1 MNLKIQTIKN
11 MELKLLQQ
19 IVAMSRYAVI
29 GMVLQCLFVGLLSAS
44 ESSAQEQSI
53 EKIQISINLRDVSL
67 EDAFVAINEKTEFNF
82 QYDQKLVQNKK
93 LNINF
98 TGTTIGKLL
107 RYISKETNLS
117 FSRVNETIY
126 VSAAKKQAVT
136 EIINAVRKP
145 TSSLDHK
152 TESLTASTGEY
163 HANRLAEVMS
173 HSAEAVAINIT
184 GLVKGDDG
192 TTLPGVNV
200 VEKGTVNGTST
211 DVDGKYK
218 LTIAGNS
225 SVLVYS
231 YIGYVSQEVAVGARR
246 SIDVKL
252 VSENKSLEE
261 VVVVGYGTQRK
272 ESVVGAI
279 TQVDNKALMRSGTSN
294 ITNAI
299 AGKLSGVLTMQ
310 ASGEPGN
317 NQSEIV
323 IRGLSSWNGSAPL
336 IMVDGVERDF
346 KDMDPNE
353 IATISVL
360 KDASATAV
368 FGAKGANGVVMVT
381 TKRGV
386 IGKPKLDFTGSY
398 GLSKATRI
406 PDHISSYKTMT
417 MYNQALMNGQQFTD
431 LIPQKALNE
440 YKNPSTPLNALR
452 YPDVNWFDQMT
463 KPFAVNANANFNV
476 SGGTNFVK
484 YFASV
489 GYAYEGDFFKAYHQG
504 YNDTRYW
511 YNRFNYRT
519 NIDFALSKK
528 TTLSLNVGGETG
540 VKNQPSSTPWR
551 NLYSTGPSR
560 YPAYFPAWVLEQ
572 VPDPD
577 YPNDRGERLAMNF
590 GEFTGNPYTSMNQG
604 NFNRYLDTKL
614 FTDLILDQKLD
625 VVTPGLSARGKVSLS
640 TFYRN
645 RSLTASY
652 SFPEYQLNYDKIGS
666 EENPWFR
673 NGQGNEMFQQ
683 APLDI
688 NVGALENEPPYY
700 KDLYYE
706 ASLNY
711 LRSFGKHNV
720 SGLALVNRQQKDK
733 RTDFPYYNQG
743 LVGRA
748 TYDFA
753 GKYIV
758 EFNVGLTGSERFSPG
773 NRYGFFPS
781 GAIGYMLSE
790 EKFFKDALPWV
801 SKLKFRY
808 SDGMVGSDIAD
819 NRWLYMSNYFKDNAG
834 YIHEDLGANAVSQWE
849 EARKRDFGVELGL
862 WNDSFTFSVDLFDE
876 HREKMLLAPRSV
888 TMLVGNS
895 FKELNLGSLK
905 KHGIE
910 FEVDYRKTIGN
921 GFTYFLKGIFGFNEN
936 RILFKDDLPYAF
948 EYQKDAG
955 KPLGAQ
961 LSGVELTGT
970 GYYTSVDD
978 IHNNVSAID
987 LYKINVGDYK
997 FLDYNGDGKVTNLDK
1012 YPIPGSDFA
1021 PTTFSFSA
1029 GFTWKKFDFNFMFQ
1043 GNVGKYVEFNQPY
1056 EVEFIKGDWRVHASQ
1071 LDYWTPTNPGA
1082 NHATLHYSGGG
1093 STDNLFWGGGEADRG
1108 FDIMVENR
1116 FWRNADYLRLK
1127 EVYASYT
1134 FNSKLLKRV
1143 IGTSNLVFFVTGN
1156 NLATW
1161 TKLIEGDPER
1171 KDFNQGFYP
1180 QMTTLKFAIK
1190 AVF

>member
-1 MNLKIQTIKN
+1 MNFYIQTIKN

-29 GMVLQCLFVGLLSAS
+29 GMVLQCLFVGLLSAT

-53 EKIQISINLRDVSL
+53 EKIFISINLKDVSV
-67 EDAFVAINEKTEFNF
+67 EDAFVVINDKTNFNF

-93 LNINF
+93 LDVNF

-126 VSAAKKQAVT
+126 VSTPKKQAVT
-136 EIINAVRKP
+136 EIINSGQKP
-145 TSSLDHK
+145 TSSLLNK
-152 TESLTASTGEY
+152 PGQLTASTEEF
-163 HANRLAEVMS
+163 HANRLMQVVNEGMATM
-173 HSAEAVAINIT
+173 AVTVT
-184 GLVKGDDG
+184 GVVKGDDG

-211 DVDGKYK
+211 DVDGRYK
-218 LTIAGNS
+218 ITIAGNS
-225 SVLVYS
+225 STLVFS
-231 YIGYVSQEVAVGARR
+231 YIGYVSQEVPVGGKRG
-246 SIDVKL
+246 IDVKL
-252 VSENKSLEE
+252 ISENKSLEE

-310 ASGEPGN
+310 SSGEPGN
-317 NQSEIV
+317 DHSEII
-323 IRGLSSWNGSAPL
+323 IRGLSSWNGSQPL

-368 FGAKGANGVVMVT
+368 FGAKGANGVVIVT

-386 IGKPKLDFTGSY
+386 IGKPKLDFTASY
-398 GLSKATRI
+398 GMSKATRI
-406 PDHISSYKTMT
+406 PDHISSYKTMS
-417 MYNQALMNGQQFTD
+417 MYNTAMMNGQSFTG
-431 LIPQKALNE
+431 LITQNALNQ
-440 YKNPSTPLNALR
+440 YRNPSTPLNALR
-452 YPDVNWFDQMT
+452 YPDVNWFDIMT
-463 KPFAVNANANFNV
+463 KPFAANANANFNV
-476 SGGTNFVK
+476 SGGTNFIK
-484 YFASV
+484 YFASI
-489 GYAYEGDFFKAYHQG
+489 GYSHQGDFFKSYHSG
-504 YNDTRYW
+504 YDDTRYW

-519 NIDFALSKK
+519 NIDFNLTKT

-540 VKNQPSSTPWR
+540 VKNQPTDSPWR
-551 NLYSTGPSR
+551 NLYSTGPAR
-560 YPAYFPAWVLEQ
+560 YPAYFPAWVLAQ

-577 YPNDRGERLAMNF
+577 YPNDKGDRLAMNF
-590 GEFTGNPYTSMNQG
+590 GEFTGNPYTSMNRG
-604 NFNRYLDTKL
+604 SFNRYLDSKL

-625 VVTPGLSARGKVSLS
+625 MLTKGLSTRGKVSVS
-640 TFYRN
+640 TYYRN
-645 RSLTASY
+645 NSLNASY
-652 SFPEYQLNYDKIGS
+652 SFADYQLNYDKIGT

-683 APLDI
+683 GPLDI
-688 NVGALENEPPYY
+688 NVGNLENDYY

-706 ASLNY
+706 LSLNY
-711 LRSFGKHNV
+711 SRTFGKHSV
-720 SGLALVNRQQKDK
+720 SGLALANRQQKDK
-733 RTDFPYYNQG
+733 TTQFPYYNQG
-743 LVGRA
+743 AVGRA
-748 TYDFA
+748 TYDYA
-753 GKYIV
+753 GKYMV
-758 EFNVGLTGSERFSPG
+758 EVNVGYTGSERFAPG
-773 NRYGFFPS
+773 KRYGFFPS
-781 GAIGYMLSE
+781 GAVGYMMSE
-790 EKFFKDALPWV
+790 EKFMKNAVPWI

-808 SDGMVGSDIAD
+808 SDGKVGSDIAA
-819 NRWLYMSNYFKDNAG
+819 NRWLYLSDYFKDNAL
-834 YIHEDLGANAVSQWE
+834 YIHEDLGANTTSQWE

-862 WNDSFTFSVDLFDE
+862 WNDSFTFTVDLFDE
-876 HREKMLLAPRSV
+876 YREKMLLVPQSV

-895 FKELNLGSLK
+895 FKELNLGRLK

-910 FEVDYRKTIGN
+910 FEADYRKSFASGL
-921 GFTYFLKGIFGFNEN
+921 TYFVKGVFGFNEN

-948 EYQKDAG
+948 GYQKAQN

-1012 YPIPGSDFA
+1012 YPIPGSDYPPLTYSFSSG
-1021 PTTFSFSA
+1021 FSF
-1029 GFTWKKFDFNFMFQ
+1029 KKFEFNILFT

-1071 LDYWTPTNPGA
+1071 LDYWTPTNPNA
-1082 NHATLHYSGGG
+1082 NHATLHYSAGG

-1108 FDIMVENR
+1108 FDIMVKNR
-1116 FWRNADYLRLK
+1116 FWRNANYLRLK
-1127 EVYASYT
+1127 EVYAAYT
-1134 FNSKLLKRV
+1134 FNSKVLKRV
-1143 IGTSNLVFFVTGN
+1143 LGTSNLLFFVTAN
-1156 NLATW
+1156 NLLTI
-1161 TKLIEGDPER
+1161 TKLIEGDPEA

-1180 QMTTLKFAIK
+1180 QMTSIKFAIR
-1190 AVF
+1190 AAF

>member
-1 MNLKIQTIKN
+1 MNSKIQTIKN
-11 MELKLLQQ
+11 MEYKLLQQ
-19 IVAMSRYAVI
+19 IAVMSRYALV
-29 GMVLQCLFVGLLSAS
+29 GMVLQCVFIGLLSAS
-44 ESSAQEQSI
+44 EGNAQEKSI
-53 EKIQISINLRDVSL
+53 EKIIISIHLEDVPL
-67 EDAFVAINEKTEFNF
+67 EDAFVAINDKTDFNF
-82 QYDQKLVQNKK
+82 QYDQTLVQNKK
-93 LNINF
+93 VDLNF
-98 TGTTIGKLL
+98 TSSSIGKIL
-107 RYISKETNLS
+107 RHISKESNVS
-117 FSRVNETIY
+117 FARVNETIY
-126 VSAAKKQAVT
+126 VSGAKKQPVT
-136 EIINAVRKP
+136 EVISKP
-145 TSSLDHK
+145 KPSSSLPAPVEKMNMTVD
-152 TESLTASTGEY
+152 EF
-163 HANRLAEVMS
+163 HANRLTQVMNNS
-173 HSAEAVAINIT
+173 LQAMAVT
-184 GLVKGDDG
+184 VSGVVKGDNG
-192 TTLPGVNV
+192 EVLPGVNV
-200 VEKGTVNGTST
+200 VEKGTVNGLST
-211 DVDGKYK
+211 DTDGRFKI
-218 LTIAGNS
+218 TVANNNS
-225 SVLVYS
+225 ILVFS
-231 YIGYVSQEVAVGARR
+231 YIGYVSQEHPVGVKRTME
-246 SIDVKL
+246 VKL

-261 VVVVGYGTQRK
+261 VVVVGYGVQRK

-317 NQSEIV
+317 DHSEII
-323 IRGLSSWNGSAPL
+323 IRGLSSWNGSQPL

-368 FGAKGANGVVMVT
+368 FGAKGANGVVIVT
-381 TKRGV
+381 TKRGA
-386 IGKPKLDFTGSY
+386 IGKPKLDFTASY
-398 GLSKATRI
+398 GLAKATRI
-406 PDHISSYKTMT
+406 PDHISSYRTMT

-431 LIPQKALNE
+431 LIPQYALNE
-440 YKNPSTPLNALR
+440 YKSPSTPLNALR
-452 YPDVNWFDQMT
+452 YPDVNWFDIMT
-463 KPFAVNANANFNV
+463 KPFATNANANFNV
-476 SGGTNFVK
+476 SGGTNFIK

-489 GYAYEGDFFKAYHQG
+489 GYTYQGDFFKAYKEG
-504 YNDTRYW
+504 YDDTRYW

-519 NIDFALSKK
+519 NIDFNLSKS

-540 VKNQPSSTPWR
+540 VKNQPNDTPWR

-577 YPNDRGERLAMNF
+577 YPNDRGDRLAMNF

-604 NFNRYLDTKL
+604 SFNRYIDSQL

-625 VVTPGLSARGKVSLS
+625 GITQGLSARGKVSLS

-652 SFPEYQLNYDKIGS
+652 TFPEYQLNYDKIGT

-683 APLDI
+683 GPLDI
-688 NVGALENEPPYY
+688 NVGALEDSPPYY
-700 KDLYYE
+700 MDLYYE
-706 ASLNY
+706 GSLNY

-720 SGLALVNRQQKDK
+720 SGLALVNRQQKDR

-743 LVGRA
+743 LVGRG

-753 GKYIV
+753 GKYMV
-758 EFNVGLTGSERFSPG
+758 EVNVGLTGSERFAPG

-781 GAIGYMLSE
+781 GAVGYMLSE
-790 EKFFKDALPWV
+790 EKFFKNALPWV

-808 SDGMVGSDIAD
+808 SDGMVGSDIAA
-819 NRWLYMSNYFKDNAG
+819 NRWLYLSDFYKDNSG
-834 YIHEDLGANAVSQWE
+834 YIHEDLGANRVSQWE
-849 EARKRDFGVELGL
+849 EARKRDLGIELGL
-862 WNDSFTFSVDLFDE
+862 WNDSFNFTVDFFDE
-876 HREKMLLAPRSV
+876 KREKMLLVPRSV
-888 TMLVGNS
+888 TMMVGNS
-895 FKELNLGSLK
+895 FKELNLGRLK

-910 FEVDYRKTIGN
+910 LEAEYRKTISN
-921 GFTYFLKGIFGFNEN
+921 GLNYFVKGIFGFNEN

-948 EYQKDAG
+948 DYQKDAG

-961 LSGVELTGT
+961 LSGVELTGS

-978 IHNNVSAID
+978 IHNNTAAID
-987 LYKINVGDYK
+987 LYKLNVGDYK
-997 FLDYNGDGKVTNLDK
+997 FLDYNGDGKITNLDK

-1021 PTTFSFSA
+1021 PITYSFSA
-1029 GFTWKKFDFNFMFQ
+1029 GFSWKKFDFNFMFQ

-1071 LDYWTPTNPGA
+1071 LDYWTPTNPNA

-1116 FWRNADYLRLK
+1116 FWRNANYLRLR
-1127 EVYASYT
+1127 EVYAAYT
-1134 FNSKLLKRV
+1134 FNSKVLQRV
-1143 IGTSNLVFFVTGN
+1143 LGTSNLMFFVTGN
-1156 NLATW
+1156 NLFTI

-1180 QMTTLKFAIK
+1180 QMTTLKFAIR

>member
-1 MNLKIQTIKN
+1 
-11 MELKLLQQ
+11 MELEPLQK

-29 GMVLQCLFVGLLSAS
+29 GMVLQCLFVGLLSAT

-53 EKIQISINLRDVSL
+53 EKIFISINLNDVPL
-67 EDAFVAINEKTEFNF
+67 EDVFLVINDKTNFNF
-82 QYDQKLVQNKK
+82 RYDQKLVQNKK
-93 LNINF
+93 LDLSF
-98 TGTTIGKLL
+98 TTASIGKVL
-107 RYISKETNLS
+107 RYIAKQTNLS

-126 VSAAKKQAVT
+126 VSGTKKQAVT
-136 EIINAVRKP
+136 EVMNLKGTP
-145 TSSLDHK
+145 TSELTGKSDLVASINEESNTDHLVGSMKQSL
-152 TESLTASTGEY
+152 SL
-163 HANRLAEVMS
+163 LAVTVS
-173 HSAEAVAINIT
+173 GV
-184 GLVKGDDG
+184 VKGDNG
-192 TTLPGVNV
+192 EVLPGVNV
-200 VEKGTVNGTST
+200 VERGTLNGLST
-211 DVDGKYK
+211 DTEGRYK
-218 LTIAGNS
+218 ITVANNN
-225 SVLVYS
+225 SVLVFS
-231 YIGYVSQEVAVGARR
+231 YIGYTSQEVVVSNLRT
-246 SIDVKL
+246 INIKL
-252 VSENKSLEE
+252 IPENKSLEE
-261 VVVVGYGTQRK
+261 VVVVGYGVQRK

-310 ASGEPGN
+310 SSGEPGN
-317 NQSEIV
+317 DHSEIV
-323 IRGLSSWNGSAPL
+323 IRGLSSWNGSQPL

-346 KDMDPNE
+346 RDMDPNE

-368 FGAKGANGVVMVT
+368 FGAKGANGVIIVT
-381 TKRGV
+381 TKRGAV
-386 IGKPKLDFTGSY
+386 GKPKLDFTASY
-398 GLSKATRI
+398 GIAKATRI

-431 LIPQKALNE
+431 LIPQNALNE
-440 YKNPSTPLNALR
+440 YRNPSTPLNALR
-452 YPDVNWFDQMT
+452 YPDVNWFEQMT
-463 KPFAVNANANFNV
+463 KPFATNANANFNV
-476 SGGTNFVK
+476 SGGTNFIK

-489 GYAYEGDFFKAYHQG
+489 GYAYQGDFFKAYNEG
-504 YNDTRYW
+504 YDDTRYW

-519 NIDFALSKK
+519 NIDFNLSKS

-540 VKNQPSSTPWR
+540 IKNQPNDTPWR

-577 YPNDRGERLAMNF
+577 YPNDSGDRLAMNF

-604 NFNRYLDTKL
+604 SFNRYLDSQL

-625 VVTPGLSARGKVSLS
+625 GLTKGLSVRGKVSLS

-645 RSLTASY
+645 RSLTATY
-652 SFPEYQLNYDKIGS
+652 TFPEYQLNYDKIGT
-666 EENPWFR
+666 EQNPWFR

-683 APLDI
+683 GPLDI
-688 NVGALENEPPYY
+688 NVGALESSKDGGPGYY

-706 ASLNY
+706 FSTNY
-711 LRSFGKHNV
+711 NRTFGKHSV

-733 RTDFPYYNQG
+733 TTQFPYYNQG
-743 LVGRA
+743 LVGRG
-748 TYDFA
+748 TYDYA
-753 GKYIV
+753 GKYMV
-758 EFNVGLTGSERFSPG
+758 EVNVGYTGSERFAPG
-773 NRYGFFPS
+773 KRYGFFPS
-781 GAIGYMLSE
+781 GAVGYMLSE
-790 EKFFKDALPWV
+790 EKFFKNAVPWV

-819 NRWLYMSNYFKDNAG
+819 NRWLYMSNFFKDNAG
-834 YIHEDLGANAVSQWE
+834 YIHEDLGANQVSQWE
-849 EARKRDFGVELGL
+849 EARKRDLGVELGL
-862 WNDSFTFSVDLFDE
+862 WNDSFTFTVDIFDE
-876 HREKMLLAPRSV
+876 HREKMLLVPRSV

-895 FKELNLGSLK
+895 FKELNLGRLK

-910 FEVDYRKTIGN
+910 LEAEYRKTIPSGL
-921 GFTYFLKGIFGFNEN
+921 GFFVKGIFGFNEN

-948 EYQKDAG
+948 DYQKDAG

-970 GYYTSVDD
+970 GYFTSVDD
-978 IHNNVSAID
+978 IHNNVSPID

-1021 PTTFSFSA
+1021 PITYSFSA
-1029 GFTWKKFDFNFMFQ
+1029 GFTYKKFDFNFMFQ

-1056 EVEFIKGDWRVHASQ
+1056 EVEFIKGDWRVHESQ

-1116 FWRNADYLRLK
+1116 FWRNANYLRLR

-1134 FNSKLLKRV
+1134 FNSNVLRRV
-1143 IGTSNLVFFVTGN
+1143 LGTSNIVFFVTGN
-1156 NLATW
+1156 NLFTM

-1180 QMTTLKFAIK
+1180 QMTTLKFAIR
-1190 AVF
+1190 AAF